1 MARRRQQQDPA
12 APNTQASFL
21 GGQEASLLGEDTGVQ
36 GGNIT
41 STKVEIISSMVL
53 TIGYSLATLSN
64 ILALQEEEA
73 MEQSRSSDAQ
83 NQNVLFRQMHRH
95 LSHLNNRLDSIERKM
110 NRY

>member
-1 MARRRQQQDPA
+1 MKRRNQQNINDDP
-12 APNTQASFL
+12 PNL
-21 GGQEASLLGEDTGVQ
+21 GGQEAGLLGENAGIQSGD
-36 GGNIT
+36 IT
-41 STKVEIISSMVL
+41 STKVELISSMVL

-83 NQNVLFRQMHRH
+83 NQSVLFRQMHKH
-95 LSHLNNRLDSIERKM
+95 LSHLNNRLDSIERKL

>member
-1 MARRRQQQDPA
+1 M
-12 APNTQASFL
+12 
-21 GGQEASLLGEDTGVQ
+21 
-36 GGNIT
+36 T

>member
-1 MARRRQQQDPA
+1 MARRRQQQDPN
-12 APNTQASFL
+12 PNTQASFL
-21 GGQEASLLGEDTGVQ
+21 GAQEAGLLGEDTGVQ

-41 STKVEIISSMVL
+41 STKVELISSMVL

-73 MEQSRSSDAQ
+73 IEQSRSSDAQ

-95 LSHLNNRLDSIERKM
+95 LSHLNNRLDSIERKI